1 MIAIFRLNYEVVY
14 KTFWKSLCDKV
25 EILSRSFPR
34 LVYSNLGF
42 TRCQYFSGI
51 VLSSQSAF
59 YYSVTIFT
67 PTPVVKQ
74 SHLHNYNTTV
84 VPITRSKTKTKK
96 KGNDKT
102 SNLRSDSLK
111 AGKCCW
117 QATLTFPMDN
127 SSYSNGTNSL
137 GPTLEYFWTFPDI
150 IDLRRWNLIY
160 QMGKLRRRPYVL
172 AFSFA

>member
-96 KGNDKT
+96 KEMIKRQIWGLILLKQENVVDKQPW
-102 SNLRSDSLK
+102 RFR
-111 AGKCCW
+111 W
-117 QATLTFPMDN
+117 
-127 SSYSNGTNSL
+127 
-137 GPTLEYFWTFPDI
+137 I
-150 IDLRRWNLIY
+150 IHRTRMERTRLDRL
-160 QMGKLRRRPYVL
+160 
-172 AFSFA
+172 